1 MPELITIKP
10 VAEVF
15 ATAWKKIQQRQGKP
29 EIEIPFLPA
38 LSEKI
43 WGLKRQE
50 LTVIGAR
57 TSQAKSSFALQTAYH
72 CAKQGFRT
80 YFFSLEMSEEA
91 LTERLFCQLALI
103 PNFDLLLRPKEYEDK
118 AKEFKELLADLPL
131 VIMYKIGSSIKELCN
146 VIEDL
151 PKPDV
156 VMLDYIQAIRHF
168 EADRLS
174 IINDYIL
181 QFREL
186 AVKKNFAGVM
196 VSQINR
202 GAMEAGDKRPQLW
215 LLKSSGTLEEHA
227 DTVLL
232 LHWNY
237 FYSNEIKEENNFDV
251 IIAKNRNGVTGT
263 IKAKFEPQYY
273 LIGTLGGEYGY

>member
-1 MPELITIKP
+1 MQDCINIKP
-10 VAEVF
+10 VSEVF
-15 ATAWKKIQQRQGKP
+15 VTAWKEIKQRQGKP
-29 EIEIPFLPA
+29 EIEISFLPT

-43 WGLKRQE
+43 WGLRRQKM
-50 LTVIGAR
+50 LVIGAR
-57 TSQAKSSFALQTAYH
+57 TSQGKSSFALQLAYH

-80 YFFSLEMSEEA
+80 YFFSLEMGAEE
-91 LTERLFCQLALI
+91 LTERLFCQLAHI
-103 PNFDLLLRPKEYEDK
+103 ANFDLLLKAPEYEDK
-118 AKEFKELLADLPL
+118 AREFKELLKDLPL
-131 VIMYKIGSSIKELCN
+131 VITYKIGSTIKELYD

-156 VMLDYIQAIRHF
+156 VILDYIQAIKHF

-186 AVKKNFAGVM
+186 SVQKNFAGVL

-232 LHWNY
+232 LHWPY
-237 FYSNEIKEENNFDV
+237 FYSRDIAKEDDFEI
-251 IIAKNRNGVTGT
+251 IIAKNRSGTTGT
-263 IKAKFEPQYY
+263 IKAKFEPQHY
-273 LIGTLGGEYGY
+273 LISEAKWP